1 MDDQITKAK
10 EQALSRREILD
21 KVEKERFA
29 SEEESWLDDYEMHTI
44 SVSLIKSLQRS
55 KQQRGF
61 FHVGDELHLRFK
73 IGWNGGRRWFF

>member
-29 SEEESWLDDYEMHTI
+29 SEEESWLDDYEMVT
-44 SVSLIKSLQRS
+44 
-55 KQQRGF
+55 
-61 FHVGDELHLRFK
+61 
-73 IGWNGGRRWFF
+73 